1 MRVKFKE
8 RRSRILSICITAF
21 MLVGMLPF
29 GTAVFADGDLSPD
42 KVQVD
47 SFKIIDEA
55 NANMEVDYVTDADA
69 AKYNLYLND
78 ANNFSSTVCQNQTDS
93 QIKLQLVASYN
104 GTEKINEGDTLAIK
118 ASYGT
123 FATKTFAEKQLED
136 NNGNVLGTYK
146 YDQGVFTLAFS
157 GDSIKNNVVTS
168 FTTAALESDSVAQAS
183 DEQGLGTGNE
193 RKVLVGALNNQ
204 KLAVA
209 YELKNAPDA
218 GPGLDEV
225 TIDSFKILDI
235 TQGNQE
241 IDYRKSSDADY
252 DTWKNNPAG
261 FGYAL
266 NQDQQSVDVVLELAF
281 QYKNSNR
288 ALQEGDKLTIPAD
301 YGGTIVNFS
310 ESSLPLK
317 VTDDT
322 GEHTLGTWKYEKGA
336 FTITFGGEY
345 LRNHNVKNFSAKM
358 STGKMINYSSTRK
371 KSRIL
376 GEKYI
381 LDGKLGKDTL
391 AVAAETRYIN
401 SNTIPKS
408 ELYLMESFDDTSDH
422 SVVWT
427 TKIFND
433 FWSEQSPDKKRNYE
447 YFNPYFLQ
455 NNGQYRPNSAT
466 GVYVEST
473 YENCTGEP
481 VIGRVLTTFSG
492 HDNSGKVTEG
502 WYDFTSNGL
511 LTKVMQGSKTKD
523 QVKADLQKGQYCM
536 YDNHDGSY
544 TFMMKWHDMNDPSGA
559 KYNDLPGVTGAGGVG
574 SLLKN
579 KFPDAFG
586 DLSDTSVQKLNNMY
600 DGKALQNIM
609 VTVITPYKT
618 VKEPTVVE
626 NKTKIT
632 TVQSGEKSFTTKAL
646 MLPAG
651 AASETQNNPL
661 SIKLVKLDRYTGD
674 MLSDG
679 FNFELQTSTDGGTTW
694 NKVPVTAAM
703 VKSGTLNADSTVT
716 PVNGVLEI
724 EKLTGGQKYRFVERA
739 NPAEYMDTAIDESHH
754 NDATHFTVANSR
766 AVDVKNTGKGHVI
779 KMYNAKLPGI
789 TVEGKKELSGRAL
802 QDGEFRFQLFEAV
815 TDAKV
820 GDAVSNDAQGKF
832 AKDMTFDH
840 EGTYEF
846 YFAEVNEGKHGITY
860 DDNRVNVTI
869 VVQKNLQGDFVAEVT
884 SGPIVFRN
892 KFTPDP
898 VTVTIE
904 GKKILSGRDLQ
915 NGEFR
920 FQLFEKSTD
929 AKVGDAVS
937 NDAQGKFTKDMT
949 FDHEGTYEFYFTEV
963 NDGKEGITYDANK
976 VPVVIEVQRNAQG
989 LLTAAVTSGEVTF
1002 SNIFTSKAINP
1013 NPNPTQQPGKPG
1025 NPNTGDHTN
1034 LTLFVMLL
1042 ALASGAL
1049 FTTRVLKRK
1058 NK

>member
-1 MRVKFKE
+1 
-8 RRSRILSICITAF
+8 
-21 MLVGMLPF
+21 
-29 GTAVFADGDLSPD
+29 
-42 KVQVD
+42 
-47 SFKIIDEA
+47 
-55 NANMEVDYVTDADA
+55 MEVDYVTDADA
-69 AKYNLYLND
+69 AKYDLYLND

-146 YDQGVFTLAFS
+146 YDQGVFKLAFS
-157 GDSIKNNVVTS
+157 GDYIKNNVVTS

-218 GPGLDEV
+218 GPGLDDV

-235 TQGNQE
+235 THDNKE

-266 NQDQQSVDVVLELAF
+266 NQDQQSANVVLELKFRYSNA
-281 QYKNSNR
+281 NR
-288 ALQEGDKLTIPAD
+288 ALQEGDKLTIPAE
-301 YGGTIVNFS
+301 YGGTMFDFS
-310 ESSLPLK
+310 EVALPLK

-322 GEHTLGTWKYEKGA
+322 GDHTLGTWKYENKA
-336 FTITFGGEY
+336 FTITFGGDY
-345 LRNHNVKNFSAKM
+345 IRDHNVKSFTTTM
-358 STGKMINYSSTRK
+358 STGKMINFSSSRQR
-371 KSRIL
+371 SRIL
-376 GEKYI
+376 GEKYV

-391 AVAAETRYIN
+391 AVAAETRYI
-401 SNTIPKS
+401 KS
-408 ELYLMESFDDTSDH
+408 ETVPNSVFYAAASVDDTSNH
-422 SVVWT
+422 NIIWSYA
-427 TKIFND
+427 IFND
-433 FWSEQSPDKKRNYE
+433 FLSTHDPILNRTYD
-447 YFNPYFLQ
+447 YFAPHLLQ

-466 GVYVEST
+466 GIYLEST
-473 YENCTGEP
+473 YENCVAEP
-481 VIGRVLTTFSG
+481 TITRVLPLGSG
-492 HDNSGKVTEG
+492 LDGDDKVIEG
-502 WYDFTSNGL
+502 WYHSRSNGL
-511 LTKVMQGSKTKD
+511 LTKIEQGGKTKA

-559 KYNDLPGVTGAGGVG
+559 TYNDIPDVAAAGGVG
-574 SLLKN
+574 SYLKTTW
-579 KFPDAFG
+579 PDAFG
-586 DLSDTSVQKLNNMY
+586 DLSDATVQKINNLY
-600 DGKALQNIM
+600 NGKAIQNLM
-609 VTVITPYKT
+609 LKVNAEYKT
-618 VKEPTVVE
+618 VKENTAVQ
-626 NKTKIT
+626 NTMKLT
-632 TVQSGEKSFTTKAL
+632 TAQTGEKSYDTQAI
-646 MLPAG
+646 MAPSGAG
-651 AASETQNNPL
+651 SEANNDPL
-661 SIKLVKLDRYTGD
+661 SVKLVKLDRYTGD

-724 EKLTGGQKYRFVERA
+724 KKLTGGQKYRFVERA

-832 AKDMTFDH
+832 TKNMTFNN

-860 DDNRVNVTI
+860 DDNKVNVTI
-869 VVQKNLQGDFVAEVT
+869 VVQKNLQGDFVAQVT

-915 NGEFR
+915 NGEFH

-929 AKVGDAVS
+929 AKVGNAVS

-963 NDGKEGITYDANK
+963 NEGKEGITYDANK

-1049 FTTRVLKRK
+1049 FTTRVLRRK